1 MTNVGG
7 QQIQKVVLDLKLAH
21 LLETSEVCN
30 VEDAGVFVFKNKIVL
45 REQQDFNIVAFRI

>member
-30 VEDAGVFVFKNKIVL
+30 VEDAGVLVFKNKIVL
-45 REQQDFNIVAFRI
+45 SEQ